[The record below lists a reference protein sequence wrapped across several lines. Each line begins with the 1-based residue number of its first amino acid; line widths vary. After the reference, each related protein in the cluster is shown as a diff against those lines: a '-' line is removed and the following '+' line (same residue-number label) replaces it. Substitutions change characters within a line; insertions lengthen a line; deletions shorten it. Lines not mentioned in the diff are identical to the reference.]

1 MKSFLSNNISHDILD
16 KDALENIL
24 IINKNNEDEILYVDF
39 DLDKAYIVLESVS
52 KELNDLISDL
62 EEGKFKDIKD
72 NNLKTSKNGLVLEYP
87 LFMSSNYALLSNL
100 GPKIYVKVNFI
111 GTMLTNIKS
120 KITEYGI
127 NNALVE
133 LYVTI
138 EVSQELISPVT
149 DKEISLEYDVLIASQ
164 VINGSVPEFYGGII
178 TEKSAALSIPLE

>member
-1 MKSFLSNNISHDILD
+1 
-16 KDALENIL
+16 
-24 IINKNNEDEILYVDF
+24 
-39 DLDKAYIVLESVS
+39 
-52 KELNDLISDL
+52 
-62 EEGKFKDIKD
+62 
-72 NNLKTSKNGLVLEYP
+72 
-87 LFMSSNYALLSNL
+87 MSSNYALLSNL

-178 TEKSAALSIPLE
+178 TEKSAALSIPQE